1 MRKLILGIALLLTA
15 FWIYILFLNY
25 PLTSEIT
32 IPFKG
37 QFSTRVSWIL
47 LGFGLLTM
55 LIDGLSFI
63 WYTKSKTELN
73 KDYQF
78 KMDKMS
84 VQADND
90 KSQVKILENK
100 IKTLEAAIE
109 KLTKKD

>member
-1 MRKLILGIALLLTA
+1 MRKLILCIAILLSIFWLYVLYLNFSLTGNV
-15 FWIYILFLNY
+15 I
-25 PLTSEIT
+25 

-37 QFSTRVSWIL
+37 TVSTKIAWIM

-55 LIDGLSFI
+55 LIDGLSFV
-63 WYTKSKTELN
+63 WYLKSKTELN
-73 KDYQF
+73 KNYQN

-84 VQADND
+84 VQSDND
-90 KSQVKILENK
+90 KSQIRILENK

>member
-1 MRKLILGIALLLTA
+1 MRKIILGLAIILSV
-15 FWIYILFLNY
+15 FWIYILFVNY
-25 PLTSEIT
+25 AA
-32 IPFKG
+32 FG
-37 QFSTRVSWIL
+37 QVNVGFIGQYSTRMSWIL
-47 LGFGLLTM
+47 LGYGLLTM

-63 WYTKSKTELN
+63 WYLKSKTELN

-84 VQADND
+84 VQSDND
-90 KSQVKILENK
+90 KSQIRVLENK

>member
-1 MRKLILGIALLLTA
+1 MRKVILGAAILISV
-15 FWIYILFLNY
+15 FWIYLLYLNY
-25 PLTSEIT
+25 PLSGNII
-32 IPFKG
+32 IPLKG
-37 QFSTRVSWIL
+37 QIYSRVSWIL

-63 WYTKSKTELN
+63 WYLKSKTELN
-73 KDYQF
+73 RDYQF

-84 VQADND
+84 VQSDND
-90 KSQVKILENK
+90 KSQIRVLENK

>member
-1 MRKLILGIALLLTA
+1 MRKVILCAAILLSV
-15 FWIYILFLNY
+15 FWIYLLIVNY
-25 PLTSEIT
+25 SYTGEIN

-37 QFSTRVSWIL
+37 LILTKMSWIL

-63 WYTKSKTELN
+63 WYLKSKTELN
-73 KDYQF
+73 RDYEF
-78 KMDKMS
+78 KMNKMS
-84 VQADND
+84 VQSDND
-90 KSQVKILENK
+90 KSQIRILENK